1 MSILARETSSPSTVL
16 RTGVE
21 RKAQDGK
28 NVSASPLIETW
39 YSRQPDTLAEEL
51 HTSLEGG
58 LSDLEAR
65 QRLQREGPNE
75 LPEAQPPSLLRLF
88 LSQFTSVIVWVL
100 IGAAVISGLLEDWLD
115 AAAILTIVL
124 LNGVLGFVQEFRA
137 ERSLAALRKMS
148 VATARV
154 FRDDVL
160 RSIPARELV
169 PGDLILLEAGDRIP
183 ADARL
188 IYTTNFQAQ
197 EASLTGESTP
207 VQKHSGVMAGT
218 DVPLAERTNMAFMG
232 TVAVSGKARA
242 LVVTTAVRTELG
254 RVAAMIQKATE
265 AEREETP
272 LQRRLEQ
279 FGYQLLWLA
288 LAVVTVVFALG
299 YLRGEPAVL
308 MLLTAVSLAVA
319 AVPEGLPAVVTIT
332 LALGVT
338 RMVKRHALI
347 RKLPAV
353 ETLGSAT
360 VICSDKTGTLTK
372 NEMTVTRLFSGDRR
386 FEVTGEGYEPVGVI
400 RENSAES
407 RVLSPESSDRREI
420 SSPENSAL
428 STQHSALTQSPALR
442 ELLTAAVLCNGA
454 TLRPEEGTWKIL
466 GDPTEGA
473 LLVVAAKVGLTI
485 ETLDSAYPFLGEVPF
500 DPERKMMTIVRRTPD
515 GPVAYVKGAPDVLL
529 RHCTHRLALDG
540 TVEPITESILA
551 AILDANASFAHQA
564 LRVLAMAHRRLDGEP
579 KAYRAQELED
589 RLVFLGL
596 AAMKDPLRPE
606 AKAAVQACHDAGI
619 RTVMITGD
627 HKDTAVAIAEELRGG
642 KEPIRSLSGMELDQ
656 LSDDELVKT
665 VDQVAVYAR
674 VSAEH
679 KLRIVKAWKAQ
690 GAIVAMT
697 GDGVNDA
704 PAVKAADIG
713 VAMGITGT
721 DVTKEAADMVV
732 TDDNF
737 ASIAAAV
744 EEGRGIFDNIRK
756 TIYFLLSCNVSE
768 VLVMFFAALIGLP
781 LPLLPI
787 QILWMN
793 LVTDGFP
800 ALALAVDPKSLDLMK
815 QPPRRPEARLLD
827 GGTLLAIG
835 AQGVM
840 LGAISLGAFAYSL
853 YGLHQEV
860 EQARSV
866 AFTVMVIAQLVHAF
880 NCRSERWSLFQV
892 GLWTNRPLL
901 LAVSLSLGIQVI
913 VLTVPAVATIFKV
926 VPLPIED
933 WELMGAMGILPF
945 VIMESI
951 KWLRRR

>member
-1 MSILARETSSPSTVL
+1 MKTAEPIIEHEVQ
-16 RTGVE
+16 
-21 RKAQDGK
+21 AQD
-28 NVSASPLIETW
+28 APW
-39 YSRQPDTLAEEL
+39 YALSSEL
-51 HTSLEGG
+51 CATRLNAHSERG
-58 LSDLEAR
+58 LSSEDAR
-65 QRLQREGPNE
+65 DRLAAQGPNE
-75 LPEAQPPSLLRLF
+75 LPEAHPPSLIKLF
-88 LSQFTSVIVWVL
+88 FSQFTSVIVWVL

-115 AAAILTIVL
+115 AAAILAIVL

-154 FRDDVL
+154 FRDGVL

-169 PGDLILLEAGDRIP
+169 SGDLISLEAGDRIP

-188 IYTTNFQAQ
+188 IYTTNFQTQ

-207 VQKHSGVMAGT
+207 VQKRASVIAGT
-218 DVPLAERTNMAFMG
+218 DVSLAEQTNMAFMG

-242 LVVTTAVRTELG
+242 LVLATALRTELG
-254 RVAAMIQKATE
+254 RIAAMIQKATE
-265 AEREETP
+265 AERTETP

-288 LAVVTVVFALG
+288 LGVVTVVFVLG

-372 NEMTVTRLFSGDRR
+372 NEMTVTRLFSGDRV
-386 FEVTGEGYEPVGVI
+386 FEVTGEGYEPVGEI
-400 RENSAES
+400 RETSPPLKN
-407 RVLSPESSDRREI
+407 LSPFTSHL
-420 SSPENSAL
+420 SPLPSG
-428 STQHSALTQSPALR
+428 LR

-454 TLRPEEGTWKIL
+454 TLRQEEGTWNIL

-473 LLVVAAKVGLTI
+473 LLVAAAKAELTT
-485 ETLDSAYPFLGEVPF
+485 ERLDSAYRFLGEVPF
-500 DPERKMMTIVRRTPD
+500 DPERKMMTIVRQTPD

-529 RHCTHRLALDG
+529 RHCTHRLAMDG
-540 TVEPITESILA
+540 TTEPITESIRA
-551 AILDANASFAHQA
+551 AILDANASFAHQT
-564 LRVLAMAHRRLDGEP
+564 LRVLGMAHRRLDCEP
-579 KAYRAQELED
+579 EVYRAQELEE

-627 HKDTAVAIAEELRGG
+627 HKETAMAIAGELGAFKG
-642 KEPIRSLSGMELDQ
+642 QEQALSGAELDR
-656 LSDDELVKT
+656 LSDDELVRN
-665 VDQVAVYAR
+665 VGNVAVYAR

-679 KLRIVKAWKAQ
+679 KLRIVKAWQAR

-713 VAMGITGT
+713 VAMGVTGT

-768 VLVMFFAALIGLP
+768 VLVMLFAALIGLP

-800 ALALAVDPKSLDLMK
+800 ALALAVDPKSPDLMR
-815 QPPRRPEARLLD
+815 QQPRRPEARLLD
-827 GGTLLAIG
+827 GGTLVAIG

-840 LGAISLGAFAYSL
+840 LCAISLGAFAYSL

-860 EQARSV
+860 EQARTV
-866 AFTVMVIAQLVHAF
+866 TFTVMVIAQLVHAF
-880 NCRSERWSLFQV
+880 NCRSERLSLFQV

-901 LAVSLSLGIQVI
+901 LAFSLSLGIQI
-913 VLTVPAVATIFKV
+913 AVLTIPAAASVFKV
-926 VPLPIED
+926 GSLPIED
-933 WELMGAMGILPF
+933 WGLIGAMGILPF
-945 VIMESI
+945 FLMELT
-951 KWLRRR
+951 KALRR

>member
-1 MSILARETSSPSTVL
+1 MKTAEPIIEHEVQ
-16 RTGVE
+16 
-21 RKAQDGK
+21 AQD
-28 NVSASPLIETW
+28 APW
-39 YSRQPDTLAEEL
+39 YALSSEL
-51 HTSLEGG
+51 CATRLNAHSERG
-58 LSDLEAR
+58 LSSEDAR
-65 QRLQREGPNE
+65 DRLAAQGPNE
-75 LPEAQPPSLLRLF
+75 LPEAHPPSLIKLF
-88 LSQFTSVIVWVL
+88 FSQFTSVIVWVL

-115 AAAILTIVL
+115 AAAILAIVL

-154 FRDDVL
+154 FRDGVL

-169 PGDLILLEAGDRIP
+169 SGDLISLEAGDRIP

-188 IYTTNFQAQ
+188 IYTTNFQTQ

-207 VQKHSGVMAGT
+207 VQKRASVIAGT
-218 DVPLAERTNMAFMG
+218 DVSLAEQTNMAFMG

-242 LVVTTAVRTELG
+242 LVLATALRTELG
-254 RVAAMIQKATE
+254 RIAAMIQKATE
-265 AEREETP
+265 AERTETP

-288 LAVVTVVFALG
+288 LGVVTVVFVLG

-372 NEMTVTRLFSGDRR
+372 NEMTVTRLFSGDRV
-386 FEVTGEGYEPVGVI
+386 FEVTGEGYEPVGEI
-400 RENSAES
+400 RETSPPLKN
-407 RVLSPESSDRREI
+407 LSPFTSHL
-420 SSPENSAL
+420 SPLPSG
-428 STQHSALTQSPALR
+428 LR

-454 TLRPEEGTWKIL
+454 TLRQEEGTWNIL

-473 LLVVAAKVGLTI
+473 LLVAAAKAELTT
-485 ETLDSAYPFLGEVPF
+485 ERLDSAYRFLGEVPF

-529 RHCTHRLALDG
+529 RHCTHRLAMDG
-540 TVEPITESILA
+540 TTEPITESIRA
-551 AILDANASFAHQA
+551 AILDANASFAHQT
-564 LRVLAMAHRRLDGEP
+564 LRVLGMAHRRLDCEP
-579 KAYRAQELED
+579 EVYRAQELEE

-627 HKDTAVAIAEELRGG
+627 HKETAMAIAGELGAFKG
-642 KEPIRSLSGMELDQ
+642 QEQALSGAELDR
-656 LSDDELVKT
+656 LSDDELVRN
-665 VDQVAVYAR
+665 VGNVAVYAR

-679 KLRIVKAWKAQ
+679 KLRIVKAWQAR

-713 VAMGITGT
+713 VAMGVTGT

-768 VLVMFFAALIGLP
+768 VLVMLFAALIGLP

-800 ALALAVDPKSLDLMK
+800 ALALAVDPKSPDLMR
-815 QPPRRPEARLLD
+815 QQPRRPEARLLD
-827 GGTLLAIG
+827 GGTLVAIG

-840 LGAISLGAFAYSL
+840 LCAISLGAFAYSL

-860 EQARSV
+860 EQARTV

-880 NCRSERWSLFQV
+880 NCRSERLSLFQV

-901 LAVSLSLGIQVI
+901 LAFSLSLGIQI
-913 VLTVPAVATIFKV
+913 AVLTIPAAASVFKV
-926 VPLPIED
+926 GSLPIED
-933 WELMGAMGILPF
+933 WGLIGAMGILPF
-945 VIMESI
+945 FLMELT
-951 KWLRRR
+951 KALRR

>member
-1 MSILARETSSPSTVL
+1 MDPRNDAVAVRPWHAISADALALDL
-16 RTGVE
+16 RTHPEAGLGAGE
-21 RKAQDGK
+21 AGR
-28 NVSASPLIETW
+28 
-39 YSRQPDTLAEEL
+39 RQQ
-51 HTSLEGG
+51 SEGF
-58 LSDLEAR
+58 
-65 QRLQREGPNE
+65 NE
-75 LPEAQPPSLLRLF
+75 LPEAPPPSLVKLF

-100 IGAAVISGLLEDWLD
+100 IGAAVISGLLEDWID
-115 AAAILTIVL
+115 AAAILAIVL

-154 FRDDVL
+154 FRDGVF

-169 PGDLILLEAGDRIP
+169 PGDLIVLEAGDRVP

-188 IYTTNFQAQ
+188 IYTTNFQTQ

-207 VQKHSGVMAGT
+207 VQKHASLIAGT
-218 DVPLAERTNMAFMG
+218 DIPLAERKNMVFMG
-232 TVAVSGKARA
+232 TVVVSGKARA
-242 LVVTTAVRTELG
+242 LVVATALHTELG
-254 RVAAMIQKATE
+254 RIAAMIQKATE
-265 AEREETP
+265 AERTETP
-272 LQRRLEQ
+272 LQHRLQQ
-279 FGYQLLWLA
+279 FGYTLLWLA
-288 LAVVTVVFALG
+288 LAVVAVVFLLG
-299 YLRGEPAVL
+299 YLRGEPAIL

-338 RMVKRHALI
+338 RMARRHALI

-372 NEMTVTRLFSGDRR
+372 NEMTVTRLFAGDRV
-386 FEVTGEGYEPVGVI
+386 FEVTGEGYEPVGEI
-400 RENSAES
+400 RETLDVKRETSSAPEN
-407 RVLSPESSDRREI
+407 LSPFTSHLSPLPSS
-420 SSPENSAL
+420 
-428 STQHSALTQSPALR
+428 LR

-454 TLRPEEGTWKIL
+454 TLRQEEGTWKIL

-473 LLVVAAKVGLTI
+473 LLVVAAKAALTI
-485 ETLDSAYPFLGEVPF
+485 ETLGSANHFLGEVPF
-500 DPERKMMTIVRRTPD
+500 DSERKMMTMVWRASD
-515 GPVAYVKGAPDVLL
+515 SPVAYVKGAPDVLL
-529 RHCTHRLALDG
+529 RHCTHRLAMDG
-540 TVEPITESILA
+540 TAEPLTDSIRT
-551 AILDANASFAHQA
+551 AILDANTSFAHQA
-564 LRVLAMAHRRLDGEP
+564 LRVLAMARRRLDREP
-579 KAYRAQELED
+579 DVYRAQELED
-589 RLVFLGL
+589 QLVFLGL

-627 HKDTAVAIAEELRGG
+627 HKDTATAIAEELRGG
-642 KEPIRSLSGMELDQ
+642 KEPIQSLSGTELDR
-656 LSDDELVKT
+656 LSEDELINT
-665 VDQVAVYAR
+665 VENVAVYAR

-768 VLVMFFAALIGLP
+768 VLVMLFATLIGLP
-781 LPLLPI
+781 LPLMPI

-800 ALALAVDPKSLDLMK
+800 ALALAVDPKSPDLMK

-835 AQGVM
+835 AQGLM

-853 YGLHQEV
+853 YGLNQDV
-860 EQARSV
+860 EQARTV
-866 AFTVMVIAQLVHAF
+866 AFTVLVITQLAHAF

-901 LAVSLSLGIQVI
+901 LAVSLSLGIQVV

-933 WELMGAMGILPF
+933 WVLMGAMGVLPF
-945 VIMESI
+945 FIMELT
-951 KWLRRR
+951 KAVRRR

>member
-1 MSILARETSSPSTVL
+1 MRKMSGMPQLLE
-16 RTGVE
+16 
-21 RKAQDGK
+21 
-28 NVSASPLIETW
+28 N
-39 YSRQPDTLAEEL
+39 
-51 HTSLEGG
+51 HTSKIWQFTPDKLAIFLETDSERG
-58 LSDLEAR
+58 LADREAER
-65 QRLQREGPNE
+65 RRAELGPNE
-75 LPEAQPPSLLRLF
+75 LPEAPPPSLAKLF

-100 IGAAVISGLLEDWLD
+100 IGAAILSGLLEDWLD
-115 AAAILTIVL
+115 AAAILAIVL
-124 LNGVLGFVQEFRA
+124 LNGILGFIQEFRA
-137 ERSLAALRKMS
+137 EQSLAALRKMS
-148 VATARV
+148 VATAGV
-154 FRDDVL
+154 IRDGVI

-169 PGDLILLEAGDRIP
+169 SGDLILLEAGDRIP

-188 IYTTNFQAQ
+188 IYTTNFQTQ

-207 VQKHSGVMAGT
+207 VQKDAGVIAGA
-218 DVPLAERTNMAFMG
+218 DVPLAERMNMAFMG

-242 LVVTTAVRTELG
+242 LVVATALRTELG
-254 RVAAMIQKATE
+254 RIAAMIQKASE
-265 AEREETP
+265 AERAETP
-272 LQRRLEQ
+272 LQHRLEQ
-279 FGYQLLWLA
+279 FGYTLLWLA
-288 LAVVTVVFALG
+288 LGVVTVVFVLG

-372 NEMTVTRLFSGDRR
+372 NEMTVTRLFAGDRV
-386 FEVTGEGYEPVGVI
+386 FEVTGEGYEPVGQ
-400 RENSAES
+400 
-407 RVLSPESSDRREI
+407 I
-420 SSPENSAL
+420 SEAL
-428 STQHSALTQSPALR
+428 GVRGEASFHNPLPLTPHPLRPLPPALR
-442 ELLTAAVLCNGA
+442 DLLTAAVLCNGA
-454 TLRPEEGTWKIL
+454 MLRQEEGTWRIL

-473 LLVVAAKVGLTI
+473 LLVAAAKAALTI
-485 ETLDSAYPFLGEVPF
+485 ETLASAYDFLGEVPF

-515 GPVAYVKGAPDVLL
+515 GPAAYVKGAPDVLL
-529 RHCTHRLALDG
+529 RHCTHWLAMDG
-540 TVEPITESILA
+540 TTEPITESVRA

-564 LRVLAMAHRRLDGEP
+564 LRVLAIAHRRLDREP
-579 KAYRAQELED
+579 DAYRAQELED

-627 HKDTAVAIAEELRGG
+627 HKDTATAIAEELRGM
-642 KEPIRSLSGMELDQ
+642 KEPILSLSGMELDR
-656 LSDDELVKT
+656 LSDDELVRT
-665 VDQVAVYAR
+665 VEQVAVYAR

-679 KLRIVKAWKAQ
+679 KLRIVNAWKAR

-713 VAMGITGT
+713 VAMGVTGT

-756 TIYFLLSCNVSE
+756 TVHFLLSCNVSE
-768 VLVMFFAALIGLP
+768 VLVMLFATLIGLP

-800 ALALAVDPKSLDLMK
+800 ALALAVDPKSPDLMK

-835 AQGVM
+835 AQGIM
-840 LGAISLGAFAYSL
+840 LGAISLGAFAYCL

-860 EQARSV
+860 EQARTV

-880 NCRSERWSLFQV
+880 NCRSERLSLFQV
-892 GLWTNRPLL
+892 GMWTNRPLL
-901 LAVSLSLGIQVI
+901 LAFSLSLGIQVA
-913 VLTVPAVATIFKV
+913 VLTVPAAAPIFKV
-926 VPLPIED
+926 APLPIED
-933 WELMGAMGILPF
+933 WALMGAMGLLPF
-945 VIMESI
+945 LIMELI
-951 KWLRRR
+951 KVLRRR

>member
-1 MSILARETSSPSTVL
+1 MKTASSIVGAWHTSSPD
-16 RTGVE
+16 
-21 RKAQDGK
+21 A
-28 NVSASPLIETW
+28 
-39 YSRQPDTLAEEL
+39 LATAL
-51 HTSLEGG
+51 HTTFDGG
-58 LSDLEAR
+58 LPDHEAQ
-65 QRLQREGPNE
+65 QRLQREGLNE
-75 LPEAQPPSLLRLF
+75 LPEAQPPSLLKLF
-88 LSQFTSVIVWVL
+88 FSQFTSVIVWVL
-100 IGAAVISGLLEDWLD
+100 IGASVISGLLEDWLD
-115 AAAILTIVL
+115 AAAILAIVL
-124 LNGVLGFVQEFRA
+124 LNGVLGFIQEFRA
-137 ERSLAALRKMS
+137 ERSLAALRKMT

-154 FRDDVL
+154 FRDGVL

-169 PGDLILLEAGDRIP
+169 RGDLILLEAGDRIP

-188 IYTTNFQAQ
+188 IYTTNFQTQ

-207 VQKHSGVMAGT
+207 VQKHAGVIAGT
-218 DVPLAERTNMAFMG
+218 DVPLAERTNMVFMS

-242 LVVTTAVRTELG
+242 LVVATAVRTELG
-254 RVAAMIQKATE
+254 RIAAMIQKATE
-265 AEREETP
+265 AERAETP

-279 FGYQLLWLA
+279 FGYTLLWLA
-288 LAVVTVVFALG
+288 LAVVTVVFLLG

-319 AVPEGLPAVVTIT
+319 AVPEGLPAIVTIT

-338 RMVKRHALI
+338 RMVTRHALI

-372 NEMTVTRLFSGDRR
+372 NEMTVTRLFAGDRV
-386 FEVTGEGYEPVGVI
+386 FEVTGEGYEPIGQISEALGV
-400 RENSAES
+400 RGEETSPDPLPLTPHPS
-407 RVLSPESSDRREI
+407 RLP
-420 SSPENSAL
+420 SAL
-428 STQHSALTQSPALR
+428 HD
-442 ELLTAAVLCNGA
+442 LLTAAVLCNGA
-454 TLRPEEGTWKIL
+454 TLREENGTWQVI

-473 LLVVAAKVGLTI
+473 LLVAAAKASLTI
-485 ETLDSAYPFLGEVPF
+485 ETLGSAYHFLGEVPF

-515 GPVAYVKGAPDVLL
+515 GPAAYVKGAPDVLL
-529 RHCTHRLALDG
+529 RHCTHRLAMDG
-540 TVEPITESILA
+540 TTEPLTESMRA
-551 AILDANASFAHQA
+551 AILEANASFAHQA
-564 LRVLAMAHRRLDGEP
+564 LRVLAMARRRLDRKP
-579 KAYRAQELED
+579 DAFRAQELEEQ
-589 RLVFLGL
+589 LIFLGL

-619 RTVMITGD
+619 QTVMITGD
-627 HKDTAVAIAEELRGG
+627 HKDTAVAIAEELRGVKG
-642 KEPIRSLSGMELDQ
+642 PIRSLSGIELDR
-656 LSDDELVKT
+656 LSDDELVRT
-665 VDQVAVYAR
+665 VDEVAVYAR

-679 KLRIVKAWKAQ
+679 KLRIVKAWKAR

-704 PAVKAADIG
+704 PAVKEADIG
-713 VAMGITGT
+713 VAMGVTGT

-744 EEGRGIFDNIRK
+744 EEGRAIFDNIRK
-756 TIYFLLSCNVSE
+756 TIYFLLSCNFSE
-768 VLVMFFAALIGLP
+768 VLVMLFAALVGLP

-800 ALALAVDPKSLDLMK
+800 ALALAVDPKSPDLMK

-835 AQGVM
+835 AQGVV
-840 LGAISLGAFAYSL
+840 LSAIALGAFSYSL

-860 EQARSV
+860 EQARTV

-880 NCRSERWSLFQV
+880 NCRSERLSLFQV
-892 GLWTNRPLL
+892 GMWTNRPLL
-901 LAVSLSLGIQVI
+901 LAFSLSIGVQVV
-913 VLTVPAVATIFKV
+913 VLTIPPIASIFKV

-933 WELMGAMGILPF
+933 WALMGAMGLLPF
-945 VIMESI
+945 LLMELI
-951 KWLRRR
+951 KALRR

>member
-1 MSILARETSSPSTVL
+1 MRDESGMPQLLQNLTTNVWQLTSDNLATFLGSDSERGLAGEE
-16 RTGVE
+16 VE
-21 RKAQDGK
+21 R
-28 NVSASPLIETW
+28 
-39 YSRQPDTLAEEL
+39 RHAEF
-51 HTSLEGG
+51 
-58 LSDLEAR
+58 
-65 QRLQREGPNE
+65 GPNE
-75 LPEAQPPSLLRLF
+75 LPEAPPTSMLKLF

-100 IGAAVISGLLEDWLD
+100 IGAAIISGLLEDWLD
-115 AAAILTIVL
+115 AAAILAIL
-124 LNGVLGFVQEFRA
+124 FLNSLLGFVQEFRA

-148 VATARV
+148 VAMARV
-154 FRDDVL
+154 VRGGVL

-188 IYTTNFQAQ
+188 VYTTNFQTQ

-207 VQKHSGVMAGT
+207 VQKDAGVIAGT
-218 DVPLAERTNMAFMG
+218 DIPLAERTNMAFMG

-242 LVVTTAVRTELG
+242 LVVATALRTELG
-254 RVAAMIQKATE
+254 RIAAMIQKAAE
-265 AEREETP
+265 AERTETP

-279 FGYQLLWLA
+279 FGYTLLWLA

-299 YLRGEPAVL
+299 YLRGEPLVA
-308 MLLTAVSLAVA
+308 MFMTSVSLAVA

-332 LALGVT
+332 LAVGVT

-353 ETLGSAT
+353 ETLGSTT
-360 VICSDKTGTLTK
+360 VICTDKTGTLTK
-372 NEMTVTRLFSGDRR
+372 NEMTVTRLFAGERV
-386 FEVTGEGYEPVGVI
+386 FEVTGEGYEPVGEI
-400 RENSAES
+400 REKSSELK
-407 RVLSPESSDRREI
+407 VLSSELCGSDLHLENPELRTQ
-420 SSPENSAL
+420 NSEP
-428 STQHSALTQSPALR
+428 SQSPALR

-454 TLRPEEGTWKIL
+454 TLREENGTWQVI

-473 LLVVAAKVGLTI
+473 LLVAAAKAALTI
-485 ETLDSAYPFLGEVPF
+485 EKLDSTYHFLGEVPF
-500 DPERKMMTIVRRTPD
+500 DPERKMMTIVRQTPD

-529 RHCTHRLALDG
+529 RRCTHRLAMDG
-540 TVEPITESILA
+540 TAEPITESIRT
-551 AILDANASFAHQA
+551 AILNANATLAHQA
-564 LRVLAMAHRRLDGEP
+564 LRVLAMARRRLDREP
-579 KAYRAQELED
+579 DAYRAQELED

-606 AKAAVQACHDAGI
+606 AKAAIQACHDAGI

-627 HKDTAVAIAEELRGG
+627 HKDTAAAIAEELGALKG
-642 KEPIRSLSGMELDQ
+642 PGQTLSGMELDR
-656 LSDDELVKT
+656 LSDDDLVRT
-665 VDQVAVYAR
+665 VDQLAVYAR

-690 GAIVAMT
+690 GAVVAMT

-713 VAMGITGT
+713 VAMGMTGS

-737 ASIAAAV
+737 ASIVMAV

-756 TIYFLLSCNVSE
+756 TIHFLLSCNVSE
-768 VLVMFFAALIGLP
+768 VLVMLFATLIGLP

-800 ALALAVDPKSLDLMK
+800 ALALAVDPKSPDLMK

-827 GGTLLAIG
+827 GGRLLAIG
-835 AQGVM
+835 GEGLM
-840 LGAISLGAFAYSL
+840 LGLIALGAFSYSL
-853 YGLHQEV
+853 YGLHRELD
-860 EQARSV
+860 QARTV
-866 AFTVMVIAQLVHAF
+866 AFTVMVVVQLVHAF
-880 NCRSERWSLFQV
+880 NCRNGRLSLFQV

-901 LAVSLSLGIQVI
+901 LAFSLSLGIQVA
-913 VLTVPAVATIFKV
+913 VLTVPAAASIFKV
-926 VPLPIED
+926 APLPIED
-933 WELMGAMGILPF
+933 WALMGAMGILPF
-945 VIMESI
+945 PLMELI
-951 KWLRRR
+951 KALRRR

>member
-1 MSILARETSSPSTVL
+1 MKTAPSITEHEAQAPVVPWYVVSSELCATRLNAHP
-16 RTGVE
+16 E
-21 RKAQDGK
+21 R
-28 NVSASPLIETW
+28 
-39 YSRQPDTLAEEL
+39 
-51 HTSLEGG
+51 G
-58 LSDLEAR
+58 LSGEEAR
-65 QRLQREGPNE
+65 DRLAAQGPNE
-75 LPEAQPPSLLRLF
+75 LPEAQPPSLLKLF
-88 LSQFTSVIVWVL
+88 LSQFTSIIVWVL

-115 AAAILTIVL
+115 AAAIMAIVL

-154 FRDDVL
+154 FRDGVI

-169 PGDLILLEAGDRIP
+169 LGDLILLEAGDRVP

-188 IYTTNFQAQ
+188 IYTTNFQTQ

-207 VQKHSGVMAGT
+207 VQKHASPIAGT
-218 DVPLAERTNMAFMG
+218 DIPLAERKNMAFMG
-232 TVAVSGKARA
+232 TVVVSGKARA
-242 LVVTTAVRTELG
+242 LVVATALHTELG
-254 RVAAMIQKATE
+254 RIAAMIQKATE

-272 LQRRLEQ
+272 LQQRLEQ
-279 FGYQLLWLA
+279 FGYTLLWLA
-288 LAVVTVVFALG
+288 LAVVAVVFVLG
-299 YLRGEPAVL
+299 YLRGEPAIL

-338 RMVKRHALI
+338 RMARRHALI

-372 NEMTVTRLFSGDRR
+372 NEMTVTRLFIGDRE
-386 FEVTGEGYEPVGVI
+386 FEVAGEGYEPVGEI
-400 RENSAES
+400 REA
-407 RVLSPESSDRREI
+407 LGGRREV
-420 SSPENSAL
+420 SFPDPL
-428 STQHSALTQSPALR
+428 PLTPHPLRLLPPALR

-454 TLRPEEGTWKIL
+454 TLRQEEGGAWRIL

-473 LLVVAAKVGLTI
+473 LLVAAAKAALTV
-485 ETLDSAYPFLGEVPF
+485 ETLGSANHFLGEVPF
-500 DPERKMMTIVRRTPD
+500 DSERKMMTMVWRASE

-529 RHCTHRLALDG
+529 RHCTHRLTMDG
-540 TVEPITESILA
+540 KEELLTESIRA

-564 LRVLAMAHRRLDGEP
+564 LRVLAMARRRLDREP
-579 KAYRAQELED
+579 DAYRAQALED
-589 RLVFLGL
+589 QLVFLGL

-606 AKAAVQACHDAGI
+606 AKAAVKACHDAGI

-627 HKDTAVAIAEELRGG
+627 HKDTATAIAEELRGD
-642 KEPIRSLSGMELDQ
+642 KEPIQSLSGTELDR
-656 LSDDELVKT
+656 LSDDELVRT
-665 VDQVAVYAR
+665 VEDVAVYAR

-679 KLRIVKAWKAQ
+679 KLRIVKAWKAR

-768 VLVMFFAALIGLP
+768 VLVMLFAALIGLP

-800 ALALAVDPKSLDLMK
+800 ALALAVDPKSPDLMK

-827 GGTLLAIG
+827 GSTLLAIG
-835 AQGVM
+835 AQGLM

-860 EQARSV
+860 EQARTV
-866 AFTVMVIAQLVHAF
+866 AFTVMVVAQLVHAF

-901 LAVSLSLGIQVI
+901 LAFSLSLGIQIV

-933 WELMGAMGILPF
+933 WALMGAMGIVPF
-945 VIMESI
+945 LMMELI
-951 KWLRRR
+951 KALRR

>member
-1 MSILARETSSPSTVL
+1 MTQLLENPTVNIWQFTPDKLAIFLETDTERGLAGRE
-16 RTGVE
+16 VE
-21 RKAQDGK
+21 RRH
-28 NVSASPLIETW
+28 T
-39 YSRQPDTLAEEL
+39 EL
-51 HTSLEGG
+51 
-58 LSDLEAR
+58 
-65 QRLQREGPNE
+65 GPNE
-75 LPEAQPPSLLRLF
+75 LPEAPPPSLVKLF
-88 LSQFTSVIVWVL
+88 LSQFTSIIVWVL
-100 IGAAVISGLLEDWLD
+100 IGAAILSGLLEDWLD
-115 AAAILTIVL
+115 AAAILAIVL
-124 LNGVLGFVQEFRA
+124 LNGVLGFIQEFRA

-154 FRDDVL
+154 FRDGVL

-188 IYTTNFQAQ
+188 IYTTNFQTQ

-207 VQKHSGVMAGT
+207 VEKGVDVLSQT
-218 DVPLAERTNMAFMG
+218 DLPLAERTNMVFMG

-242 LVVTTAVRTELG
+242 LVVATALRTELG
-254 RVAAMIQKATE
+254 RIAAMIQKATE
-265 AEREETP
+265 AERAETP

-279 FGYQLLWLA
+279 FGYTLLWLA
-288 LAVVTVVFALG
+288 LGVVTVVFLLG

-338 RMVKRHALI
+338 RMVSRHALI

-372 NEMTVTRLFSGDRR
+372 NEMTVTRLFAGDRV
-386 FEVTGEGYEPVGVI
+386 FEVTGEGYEPVGEI
-400 RENSAES
+400 REA
-407 RVLSPESSDRREI
+407 I
-420 SSPENSAL
+420 SSSPHPL
-428 STQHSALTQSPALR
+428 PLTPDPSRLPPGLH
-442 ELLTAAVLCNGA
+442 ELLAAAVLCNGA
-454 TLRPEEGTWKIL
+454 ILREEEGTWRIL

-473 LLVVAAKVGLTI
+473 LLVVAAKAALTI
-485 ETLDSAYPFLGEVPF
+485 ETLESAYHFLGEVPF
-500 DPERKMMTIVRRTPD
+500 DPERKMMTIVRRTAD
-515 GPVAYVKGAPDVLL
+515 GPAAYVKGAPDVLL
-529 RHCTHRLALDG
+529 RHCTHRLAMDG
-540 TVEPITESILA
+540 TTEPLTESIRS

-564 LRVLAMAHRRLDGEP
+564 LRVLAMARRRLDREP
-579 KAYRAQELED
+579 GVYRAQELED
-589 RLVFLGL
+589 QLVFLGL

-619 RTVMITGD
+619 QTVMITGD
-627 HKDTAVAIAEELRGG
+627 HKDTAVAIAEELRGVKG
-642 KEPIRSLSGMELDQ
+642 SIQSLSGMELDR
-656 LSDDELVKT
+656 LSDDELVRT
-665 VDQVAVYAR
+665 VDEVAVYAR

-679 KLRIVKAWKAQ
+679 KLRIVKAWKAR

-768 VLVMFFAALIGLP
+768 VLVMLFATLIGLP

-800 ALALAVDPKSLDLMK
+800 ALALAVDPKSPDLMK

-860 EQARSV
+860 EQARTV

-880 NCRSERWSLFQV
+880 NCRSERLSLFQV

-901 LAVSLSLGIQVI
+901 LAFSLSLGIQVA
-913 VLTVPAVATIFKV
+913 VLTVPAAASIFKV
-926 VPLPIED
+926 APLPIED
-933 WELMGAMGILPF
+933 WALMGAMGFLPF
-945 VIMESI
+945 PLMELM
-951 KWLRRR
+951 KALRRR